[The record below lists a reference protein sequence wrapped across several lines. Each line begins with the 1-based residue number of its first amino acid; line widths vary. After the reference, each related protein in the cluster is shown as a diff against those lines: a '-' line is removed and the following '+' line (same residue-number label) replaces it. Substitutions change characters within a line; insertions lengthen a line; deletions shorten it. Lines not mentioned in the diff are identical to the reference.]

1 MLDKLLLFP
10 YYLVLG
16 IRHALYNKGFICKT
30 QEAEVPTICIGN
42 ITVGG
47 TGKTPHTE
55 MLLRVLQRSDDWG
68 FRNVAVLSRG
78 YKRRSKRFQQVVTG
92 SQATVYGDEPV
103 QIKKKFPAVTVAVDK
118 DRIEGCRFL
127 CHPDLLQTSKKAR
140 KCAHKE
146 MDPAELIVLD
156 DAFQYRRLKA
166 TYNIVLVDYNRPLNK
181 DMLLPLGRLRDL
193 PSRLSE
199 ADAVIITKCPH
210 YMEDQDKEQFLSGM
224 GYKDF
229 DPALC
234 EAVNRKGGRQ
244 KVYFTC
250 INYQPLEQIYEEGNT
265 RYIYAK
271 KLILFTG
278 IAKDTPLRMYL
289 SDKYKIVKHLSFSDH
304 HNFTGADI
312 RSFEAAVRAHPTA
325 ALATTE
331 KDAQRLVDC
340 PKVTPR
346 LRECLFQVP
355 IEVAF
360 LSELEEA
367 VFASSLIEHLR
378 NYQNKNNVE

>member
-1 MLDKLLLFP
+1 MIDKLILFP
-10 YYLVLG
+10 YYLILSV
-16 IRHALYNKGFICKT
+16 RHALFNKGFLCKSR
-30 QEAEVPTICIGN
+30 EAEVPTVCIGN

-78 YKRRSKRFQQVVTG
+78 YKRKSRRFQQVLRG
-92 SQATVYGDEPV
+92 DSATQYGDEPV

-118 DRIEGCRFL
+118 DRIEGCSFL
-127 CHPDLLQTSKKAR
+127 CHPELLQTSRKAR

-146 MDPAELIVLD
+146 MEQAELIVLD

-166 TYNIVLVDYNRPLNK
+166 AYNIVLVDYNRPLNK
-181 DMLLPLGRLRDL
+181 DMLLPFGRLRDL
-193 PSRLSE
+193 PSRLRA

-210 YMEDQDKEQFLSGM
+210 YMEDDEKAEFLAGL
-224 GYKDF
+224 GYRDY
-229 DPALC
+229 DPSLC
-234 EAVNRKGGRQ
+234 EAVNKKGGKQ

-250 INYQPLEQIYEEGNT
+250 INYQPLEQIYEEGDT

-278 IAKDTPLRMYL
+278 IAKDTPLRMFL

-304 HNFTGADI
+304 HNYSKADI
-312 RSFEAAVRAHPTA
+312 RTFESVSRAFPTA
-325 ALATTE
+325 AVATTE
-331 KDAQRLVDC
+331 KDAQRLLDC
-340 PKVTPR
+340 QKVTPR
-346 LRECLFQVP
+346 LKERLFQVP
-355 IEVAF
+355 IQVAF

-367 VFASSLIEHLR
+367 VFSSSLIEHLR
-378 NYQNKNNVE
+378 QYQQQNNVE

>member
-1 MLDKLLLFP
+1 MIDKLILFP
-10 YYLVLG
+10 YYLVLSV
-16 IRHALYNKGFICKT
+16 RHALFNKGFICKT
-30 QEAEVPTICIGN
+30 REAEVPTVCIGN

-78 YKRRSKRFQQVVTG
+78 YKRRSKRFQQVVSG
-92 SQATVYGDEPV
+92 SSATLYGDEPV

-118 DRIEGCRFL
+118 DRIEGCSFL
-127 CHPDLLQTSKKAR
+127 CHPDLIQTSKKAR
-140 KCAHKE
+140 KCVHKE
-146 MDPAELIVLD
+146 MEPAELIVLD
-156 DAFQYRRLKA
+156 DAFQYRKLKA

-193 PSRLSE
+193 PSRLCA
-199 ADAVIITKCPH
+199 ADAVIISKCPH
-210 YMEDQDKEQFLSGM
+210 YMEDEDKAGFLAGL

-234 EAVNRKGGRQ
+234 EAVNAKGGRQ

-250 INYQPLEQIYEEGNT
+250 INYQPLEQIYEEGDS
-265 RYIYAK
+265 RYIYTK

-278 IAKDTPLRMYL
+278 IAKDTPLRMFL

-304 HNFTGADI
+304 HNYTKADI
-312 RSFEAAVRAHPTA
+312 RTLESASKSFPTA
-325 ALATTE
+325 AIATTE

-340 PKVTPR
+340 PKVTHR
-346 LRECLFQVP
+346 LKERLFQVP

-367 VFASSLIEHLR
+367 VFSSTLIEHLR
-378 NYQNKNNVE
+378 KYQQQKYVE

>member
-1 MLDKLLLFP
+1 MIDKLILFP
-10 YYLVLG
+10 YYLILSV
-16 IRHALYNKGFICKT
+16 RHALFNKGFLFKSR
-30 QEAEVPTICIGN
+30 EAEVPTVCIGN

-55 MLLRVLQRSDDWG
+55 MLLRMLQRSDDWG

-78 YKRRSKRFQQVVTG
+78 YKRKSRHFQQVLRG
-92 SQATVYGDEPV
+92 DSATQYGDEPV

-118 DRIEGCRFL
+118 DRIEGCEFL
-127 CHPDLLQTSKKAR
+127 CHPELLQTSKKAR
-140 KCAHKE
+140 KCVHKE
-146 MDPAELIVLD
+146 MEQAELIVLD

-166 TYNIVLVDYNRPLNK
+166 AYNIVLVDYNRPLNK

-193 PSRLSE
+193 PSRLRA

-210 YMEDQDKEQFLSGM
+210 YMEDDEKAEFLADL
-224 GYKDF
+224 GYRDY

-234 EAVNRKGGRQ
+234 EAVNKKGGKQ
-244 KVYFTC
+244 KVYLTC
-250 INYQPLEQIYEEGNT
+250 INYQPLEPIYEESDT

-271 KLILFTG
+271 KLVLFTG
-278 IAKDTPLRMYL
+278 IAKDTPLRMFL

-304 HNFTGADI
+304 HNYSKADI
-312 RSFEAAVRAHPTA
+312 RTFEAVSRAFPTA
-325 ALATTE
+325 AIATTE
-331 KDAQRLVDC
+331 KDAQRLLDC

-346 LRECLFQVP
+346 LKERLFQVP
-355 IEVAF
+355 IQVAF

-367 VFASSLIEHLR
+367 VFSSSLIEHLR
-378 NYQNKNNVE
+378 QYQQQNNVE